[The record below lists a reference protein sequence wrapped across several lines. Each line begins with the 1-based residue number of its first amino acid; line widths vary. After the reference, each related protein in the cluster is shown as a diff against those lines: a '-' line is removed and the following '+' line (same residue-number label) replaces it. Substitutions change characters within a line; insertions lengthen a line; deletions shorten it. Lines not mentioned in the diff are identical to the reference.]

1 VKEQA
6 VNVLT
11 NVTILRTLVLAT
23 LVTPAQ
29 GQTLRHR
36 IGANM
41 PFGFIAADM
50 KLSLVATPRN
60 TSYTSSSDIFND

>member
-1 VKEQA
+1 MKEQA

-11 NVTILRTLVLAT
+11 NVTILHTLVLAT

-29 GQTLRHR
+29 GQSLRHR

-41 PFGFIAADM
+41 PVGS
-50 KLSLVATPRN
+50 SLP
-60 TSYTSSSDIFND
+60 I